1 MLKSLNR
8 RLKSSTFLLATVYAT
23 LFGISTIGLMVF
35 IYWLSFQS
43 MNKQVDDVIKEDL
56 SGLLKF
62 SSNPWQIMPFAN
74 LGQAVIDRTNYRMPS
89 DPSIYL
95 FAKLDGERIAGNIE
109 RMPLKIIG
117 SRGRDEF
124 LLRGFGPNKDETH
137 LIRAFIVPIGDRFLL
152 LVGRDIQFLENLK
165 DKYFA
170 ILLWSAGI
178 TIILAI
184 IGALLCSK
192 IVARRLET
200 INSTCRIVMAGDLT
214 QRIHSDQSG
223 DGFDKLCLN
232 FNAMLER
239 VESLMYDI
247 KQVSDNIAHD
257 LRTPL
262 TRLKHQLELALEYS
276 RNPNKR
282 GTDYQNMI
290 EQSIYEADS
299 LLSTCSALLRIASI
313 ETKSAAHLFSNF
325 ELGRLIDDVV
335 ELYGPVAE
343 EKSISIKTESIDSN
357 INLLADRDLVFQA
370 LVNLIDNS
378 IKYTPD
384 QGKICLSTSESK
396 DRIEIAVTDSGPGI
410 PCELHEKVFQRL
422 YRMENSRSTPGNG
435 LGLSLVSAVAG
446 VHDAELKL
454 EDNHPGLR
462 VRMIF
467 KKSSKEFNTRANSIG
482 ISNQS

>member
-1 MLKSLNR
+1 MLKSLTR
-8 RLKSSTFLLATVYAT
+8 HLKSSTFLLATVYAT
-23 LFGISTIGLMVF
+23 LFGISTIGLMAF
-35 IYWLSFQS
+35 IYWSSFQS
-43 MNKQVDDVIKEDL
+43 TLKQVDSVIEEDL
-56 SGLLKF
+56 SGLLKY

-74 LGQAVIDRTNYRMPS
+74 LGQAVMGRTNYRMPS

-95 FAKLDGERIAGNIE
+95 FANLNGERIAGNIE
-109 RMPLKIIG
+109 RMPPKIIG
-117 SRGRDEF
+117 FVGWVVF
-124 LLRGFGPNKDETH
+124 PLKGFGTNKDETH
-137 LIRAFIVPIGDRFLL
+137 LIRALVVPVGDRLQL

-170 ILLWSAGI
+170 ILLWGAGI

-184 IGALLCSK
+184 IGALLFSK

-232 FNAMLER
+232 FNEMLER

-276 RNPNKR
+276 RNPNKQ
-282 GTDYQNMI
+282 GTDYQGMI

-313 ETKSAAHLFSNF
+313 ETKSVSHSFSNF
-325 ELGRLIDDVV
+325 ELRKLIEDAV
-335 ELYGPVAE
+335 ELYGPIVE
-343 EKSISIKTESIDSN
+343 EKSISIKIESIDSN

-370 LVNLIDNS
+370 LVNLIDNA

-384 QGKICLSTSESK
+384 QGEICLSTSESD
-396 DRIEIAVTDSGPGI
+396 DRIEIVVADSGPGI
-410 PCELHEKVFQRL
+410 PSEFHEKVFQRL
-422 YRMENSRSTPGNG
+422 YRMESSRSTPGNG

-446 VHDAELKL
+446 IHDAELKL
-454 EDNHPGLR
+454 EDNHPGLK

-467 KKSSKEFNTRANSIG
+467 KKSSEESGAHG
-482 ISNQS
+482 